1 MMSNLT
7 AYMARLDSEAVSIRS
22 APNNTPLHF
31 RSDRAELFKDLEAK
45 VLLSSAYSGT
55 DKLLL
60 YVMFL
65 SGCRVSEALDIRP
78 SRISPS
84 GQVLLRGLKGSED
97 RVINIGS
104 MARYG
109 VDNIILASYDIELR
123 SRFSMYRLLKRL
135 GFSQYFGESSVPS
148 VTHIFRH
155 MFVREQAEQGIELT
169 TTQRAVGHKNIN
181 NTKHYANG
189 QRRRS
194 GRDKGNTL

>member
-7 AYMARLDSEAVSIRS
+7 AYMAQLDSESVLKRR
-22 APNNTPLHF
+22 APTTIPLHS

-45 VLLSSAYSGT
+45 VLLSTAYAGT

-60 YVMFL
+60 YVMYL

-97 RVINIGS
+97 RVINVGS
-104 MARYG
+104 MKRYG

-135 GFSQYFGESSVPS
+135 GFAQYFGNSGVAS

-155 MFVREQAEQGIELT
+155 MYIREQAEQGIEVET
-169 TTQRAVGHKNIN
+169 MKRAIGHKNIN

-189 QRRRS
+189 QRNRS
-194 GRDKGNTL
+194 RTNKRGSL

>member
-1 MMSNLT
+1 MKSNLT
-7 AYMARLDSEAVSIRS
+7 NYMAQLDSKSVSTRS
-22 APNNTPLHF
+22 APTTIPLHSQ
-31 RSDRAELFKDLEAK
+31 SDRAELFKELESK
-45 VLLSSAYSGT
+45 VLLNSSYSGT

-84 GQVLLRGLKGSED
+84 GQVLIKGLKGSDD
-97 RVINIGS
+97 RIVNVGS
-104 MARYG
+104 MKRYG

-123 SRFSMYRLLKRL
+123 SRFSMYRLLKKL
-135 GFSQYFGESSVPS
+135 GFAQYFGNSEVAS

-155 MFVREQAEQGIELT
+155 MYIREQAEQGIEVET
-169 TTQRAVGHKNIN
+169 MKRAIGHKNIN

-189 QRRRS
+189 QRNRGGTNKR
-194 GRDKGNTL
+194 GTL